1 MHDQSP
7 VGGRYAAVISND
19 LNTRGL
25 PHVITSIGRYFY
37 SVRVNYVVCVL

>member
-19 LNTRGL
+19 LNTCGL
-25 PHVITSIGRYFY
+25 PHVITSIGVDF
-37 SVRVNYVVCVL
+37 LM